1 MSIKY
6 MCMNIHKIDVCC
18 MYNNHLSLSR
28 LKTVY
33 FSAWNLNQA
42 SGFHYE
48 DFMWLV
54 RHKHQG
60 SW

>member
-1 MSIKY
+1 
-6 MCMNIHKIDVCC
+6 MNIHTIDICY
-18 MYNNHLSLSR
+18 MHHKHLSLSR
-28 LKTVY
+28 LKTVF

-54 RHKHQG
+54 GDKHQG